1 MGQAFSRQARAD
13 FEAFEAITTV
23 PVAVCHRLLF
33 LQMACEKL
41 ELVKAH
47 LLAAGADAYSLQS
60 SHAYVA
66 QTLPSFCASKWE
78 MWG

>member
-23 PVAVCHRLLF
+23 PVAMCHRLLF

-41 ELVKAH
+41 VKAH
-47 LLAAGADAYSLQS
+47 LLAAGAHPYSLQS